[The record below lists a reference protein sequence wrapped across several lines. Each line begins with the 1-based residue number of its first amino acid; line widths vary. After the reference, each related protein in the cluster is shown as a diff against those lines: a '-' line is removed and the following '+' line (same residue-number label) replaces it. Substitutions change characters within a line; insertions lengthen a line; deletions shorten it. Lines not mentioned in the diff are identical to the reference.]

1 MKLES
6 DNETILKTFKISIC
20 YIFSHL
26 VTFAKILYA
35 YAKNMLFI
43 FIRLLKYCIPASLC
57 LFASAHCFAQHFNYE
72 NDYPAILK
80 RTQAKND
87 SLNYSVLLPKFL
99 KNDSSLS
106 VYETLCLMIGY
117 SGLPVYKP
125 FNDIKTERLLIQL
138 NDSAKYETVLKI
150 CDTFLATH
158 PLNQGGIIEKAY
170 AYYKLNRNDSAAFYK
185 EQFARIMATMDWSND
200 GRTPETAMFAL
211 GPDDGKNFADKYY
224 HAEAGNTSTII
235 NNYGNY
241 CSSVEII
248 YKKEGKQK
256 SAIFYFVL
264 QHAAN
269 TTASKQ

>member
-1 MKLES
+1 MPLS
-6 DNETILKTFKISIC
+6 
-20 YIFSHL
+20 
-26 VTFAKILYA
+26 
-35 YAKNMLFI
+35 
-43 FIRLLKYCIPASLC
+43 FIRLFRYFIAASLC
-57 LFASAHCFAQHFNYE
+57 LFTSDYCFAQHFNYE
-72 NDYPAILK
+72 KDYAAILK

-87 SLNYSVLLPKFL
+87 NLNYVTLLPKFL
-99 KNDSSLS
+99 NNDSSLS
-106 VYETLCLMIGY
+106 VYEMLCLMIGY

-125 FNDIKTERLLIQL
+125 FTDVKTERLIVEL
-138 NDSAKYETVLKI
+138 NDSARYETALKV
-150 CDTFLATH
+150 CDTFLAKH

-170 AYYKLNRNDSAAFYK
+170 AFYKLNKNDSAAFYK

-224 HAEAGNTSTII
+224 HAEVGNTSNII

-241 CSSVEII
+241 CSSVEML

-256 SAIFYFVL
+256 SAIFYFIL

-269 TTASKQ
+269 TTARKQ